1 MLPITLS
8 ESQLEYNWNKSFLNC
23 PSVVWMV
30 VMVVV
35 MMVVMMV
42 VMVVVNMVVMMVVMM
57 VPIPGEQEHG
67 SLCSW
72 APIAEGTPAQV
83 GIILK
88 QFLPPYLSPL

>member
-1 MLPITLS
+1 MVIMVMVMVMM
-8 ESQLEYNWNKSFLNC
+8 
-23 PSVVWMV
+23 VVVMVVMIVMVMIVVVMVMVV

-35 MMVVMMV
+35 MMV
-42 VMVVVNMVVMMVVMM
+42 
-57 VPIPGEQEHG
+57 PILGEQERG

>member
-1 MLPITLS
+1 MM
-8 ESQLEYNWNKSFLNC
+8 
-23 PSVVWMV
+23 MV
-30 VMVVV
+30 M
-35 MMVVMMV
+35 MMVV
-42 VMVVVNMVVMMVVMM
+42 MVVMM
-57 VPIPGEQEHG
+57 VPILGEQEHG